1 MFDKYTANLATNM
14 NDCDPNGRGKLVIC
28 LIAGKNRKFA
38 PIFNDPSAGRV
49 GFRASSSGSTGRRLF
64 NDLTILDRC
73 GEKGVYFTYTPRP
86 RLRRMIKKYGLI
98 DPGDINDEE
107 EEDEQLDDVG

>member
-1 MFDKYTANLATNM
+1 M
-14 NDCDPNGRGKLVIC
+14 
-28 LIAGKNRKFA
+28 
-38 PIFNDPSAGRV
+38 
-49 GFRASSSGSTGRRLF
+49 
-64 NDLTILDRC
+64 TILDRC